1 MHPSFSLLH
10 VSRMLLCLEV
20 IWRNFKLCSPEHLPY
35 FVLLWWASLAY
46 NQAVPMAAQ
55 QGRDVVTAL
64 VTNCFFFK
72 YFAPSLESV
81 LVHCPVFLEWN
92 WIHGIW
98 RGNAI
103 SSLVQY
109 PHNTITPPPYLT
121 FGIKDSASIFS
132 FFCGTNVPSFWDRCK
147 LFLFSQACVSLATL
161 RSGFFSAICLE
172 GHLHFFSANVKS
184 GVL

>member
-1 MHPSFSLLH
+1 MYLKVGIFYMHPSFSLLH

-20 IWRNFKLCSPEHLPY
+20 IWRNFKLCSPERLPY
-35 FVLLWWASLAY
+35 FVLLWWAGLAY

-81 LVHCPVFLEWN
+81 LVHCPVFLEWK

-103 SSLVQY
+103 CHGWTAQEKLCSIS
-109 PHNTITPPPYLT
+109 PYFMAQMFLPFAT
-121 FGIKDSASIFS
+121 DIN
-132 FFCGTNVPSFWDRCK
+132 FFC
-147 LFLFSQACVSLATL
+147 FLTPVFHWPHSDLAFSLQFA
-161 RSGFFSAICLE
+161 
-172 GHLHFFSANVKS
+172 
-184 GVL
+184 